1 MPLSQRLPLPP
12 MDRTL
17 LRGFER
23 VSVPTLEF
31 IARHQGMRT
40 ALHTILGN
48 FNAAWIER
56 VTSPTWEVHGF
67 EPVAELDAPQGL
79 IMLSNHRSFFDM
91 FVIST
96 VIQRRTHLLQR
107 VNYPVRSE
115 FFYTHPLG
123 VVLNIAISGASMW
136 PPVFRD
142 DRRRQLNPIGMD
154 QLAATLQRGMGIG
167 LHPEGTRNK
176 SSDPY
181 SFLPLKPGLGQLL
194 TRVHPDTVVLPAF
207 IAGLSNDVA
216 TEVKRNRRPA
226 GHKGEPV
233 RIRYARPMRA
243 AELQALGSDPM
254 VLTEAAF
261 APVRQLAEV
270 DRQDRLGHPR
280 ML

>member
-1 MPLSQRLPLPP
+1 MLTSHRIPLPP
-12 MDRTL
+12 MDRKL

-23 VSVPTLEF
+23 VSVPALEF
-31 IARHQGMRT
+31 IAQRQGLRT
-40 ALHTILGN
+40 AIHALVGN
-48 FNAAWIER
+48 VNAKGIELL
-56 VTSPTWEVHGF
+56 TSPTWEIHDF
-67 EPVAELDAPQGL
+67 EPIAQLDAPHGI

-107 VNYPVRSE
+107 VSYPVRSE

-123 VVLNIAISGASMW
+123 VVLNVAISGASMW

-142 DRRRQLNPIGMD
+142 ERRRRLNPIGLD

-167 LHPEGTRNK
+167 LHPEGKRNK
-176 SSDPY
+176 GKDPY
-181 SFLPLKPGLGQLL
+181 QFLPLKPGLGQLL

-216 TEVKRNRRPA
+216 TEVVRNRKPPGQR
-226 GHKGEPV
+226 GEPV
-233 RIRYARPMRA
+233 RIRYGKPIA
-243 AELQALGSDPM
+243 AGHLQALGEDPM

-261 APVRQLAEV
+261 APVRALAEI
-270 DRQDRLGHPR
+270 DREDRASHPR

>member
-1 MPLSQRLPLPP
+1 
-12 MDRTL
+12 MDRKL

-31 IARHQGMRT
+31 IAQRQGLRT
-40 ALHTILGN
+40 ALHTVIGN
-48 FNAAWIER
+48 VNALWIELL
-56 VTSPTWEVHGF
+56 TSPTWEVHDF
-67 EPVAELDAPQGL
+67 EPIAQLDAPQGI
-79 IMLSNHRSFFDM
+79 IMVSNHRSFFDM

-107 VNYPVRSE
+107 VSYPVRSE

-123 VVLNIAISGASMW
+123 VVLNVAISGASMW

-142 DRRRQLNPIGMD
+142 DRRRRLNPIGMD
-154 QLAATLQRGMGIG
+154 QLAATLHRGMGIG

-176 SSDPY
+176 GSDPY
-181 SFLPLKPGLGQLL
+181 TFLPLKPGLGQLL

-216 TEVKRNRRPA
+216 TEVVRNRKPPGQR
-226 GHKGEPV
+226 GEPV
-233 RIRYARPMRA
+233 RIRYAKPLLARD
-243 AELQALGSDPM
+243 LQVLGDDPM

-261 APVRQLAEV
+261 APVSALAEV
-270 DRQDRLGHPR
+270 DRQDRAGHPR